1 MSRRKVAI
9 LGSTGSVGSQA
20 LDVIRRNPDLFQV
33 VGLACGH
40 NVESLAAQAA
50 EFHVPL
56 IAVADET
63 VDPPAG
69 LPAGTRLVHGSDGLC
84 EVTAAPDTEVVLVAT
99 IGVAGLMPTVAAIRE
114 GKAVALA
121 SKELLVMTGSLL
133 TEMATEHGSLI
144 LPIDSEHSAIWQCL
158 QGEDRRRISK
168 LLLTASGGPFL
179 DTPVSE
185 LINVSRAAAL
195 NHPNWD
201 MGPKVTIDSATLM
214 NKGLEVIE
222 ARWLFG
228 VPFDRIEVVVHP
240 QSIVH
245 SMVEFTDG
253 AVKAQLGKPDMGL
266 PIAYALAYPER
277 VVDDNLAGTSLDLD
291 YLNELTFRPPD
302 PERFPLLG
310 LAREAGINGGSDPA
324 VLCGADLAAVELFLQ
339 DRIGFLAIPRIV
351 AESLAKADRSHRIAL
366 EDAARWHQ
374 LGYDIAMNVGA
385 ALAS

>member
-1 MSRRKVAI
+1 M
-9 LGSTGSVGSQA
+9 
-20 LDVIRRNPDLFQV
+20 
-33 VGLACGH
+33 VGLACGR
-40 NVESLAAQAA
+40 NLESLISQAA

-63 VDPPAG
+63 VEPPEN
-69 LPAGTRLVHGSDGLC
+69 LPAGTTLVRGPDSLC
-84 EVTAAPDTEVVLVAT
+84 EVAAAADAEVVLVAT
-99 IGVAGLMPTVAAIRE
+99 VGDAGLMPTVAAIRE

-133 TEMATEHGSLI
+133 TEIATNHGSLI

-158 QGEDRRRISK
+158 QGEDRRRISR

-179 DTPVSE
+179 DTPMSD
-185 LINVSRAAAL
+185 LAGVSREAAL

-228 VPFDRIEVVVHP
+228 VPFDRIEVVIHP

-277 VVDDNLAGTSLDLD
+277 VINDNLAGGPWTSTIST
-291 YLNELTFRPPD
+291 NSPSAPRTPPD
-302 PERFPLLG
+302 FRSWG
-310 LAREAGINGGSDPA
+310 WLARPA
-324 VLCGADLAAVELFLQ
+324 STAAPTRRCSAAPIWPPSSSSCRA
-339 DRIGFLAIPRIV
+339 DRIPRYSPHCRRLARKGGAQP
-351 AESLAKADRSHRIAL
+351 SHRP
-366 EDAARWHQ
+366 RRR
-374 LGYDIAMNVGA
+374 V
-385 ALAS
+385 

>member
-1 MSRRKVAI
+1 MA
-9 LGSTGSVGSQA
+9 
-20 LDVIRRNPDLFQV
+20 
-33 VGLACGH
+33 
-40 NVESLAAQAA
+40 
-50 EFHVPL
+50 
-56 IAVADET
+56 
-63 VDPPAG
+63 
-69 LPAGTRLVHGSDGLC
+69 
-84 EVTAAPDTEVVLVAT
+84 AAPDTEVVLIAT
-99 IGVAGLMPTVAAIRE
+99 IGVAGLVPTVAAIRE

-133 TEMATEHGSLI
+133 TEMATEHGSLL

-185 LINVSRAAAL
+185 LINVSRSAAL

-228 VPFDRIEVVVHP
+228 VPFDRIEVVIHP

-277 VVDDNLAGTSLDLD
+277 VVDDNLAGASLDLD
-291 YLNELTFRPPD
+291 YLNQLTFRPPD

-366 EDAARWHQ
+366 EDAAGWHQ

>member
-9 LGSTGSVGSQA
+9 LGSTGSVGTQA
-20 LDVIRRNPDLFQV
+20 LEVIRRNPEVFEV

-40 NVESLAAQAA
+40 NVESLCAQAA

-56 IAVADET
+56 IAVADEN
-63 VDPPAG
+63 VEPPAA
-69 LPAGTRLVHGSDGLC
+69 LPTGTRLVRGPGGLC
-84 EVTAAPDTEVVLVAT
+84 DVAAGGDAEVVLVAT
-99 IGVAGLMPTVAAIRE
+99 IGDAGLMPTVAAIRE
-114 GKAVALA
+114 GRAVALA

-158 QGEDRRRISK
+158 QGEDRRRISR

-179 DTPVSE
+179 DTPLSDLAGVSPD
-185 LINVSRAAAL
+185 AAL

-201 MGPKVTIDSATLM
+201 MGPKVTVDSATLM

-228 VPFDRIEVVVHP
+228 VPFDRIEVVIHP

-253 AVKAQLGKPDMGL
+253 AVKAQLGRPDMGL
-266 PIAYALAYPER
+266 PIA
-277 VVDDNLAGTSLDLD
+277 
-291 YLNELTFRPPD
+291 
-302 PERFPLLG
+302 
-310 LAREAGINGGSDPA
+310 
-324 VLCGADLAAVELFLQ
+324 
-339 DRIGFLAIPRIV
+339 
-351 AESLAKADRSHRIAL
+351 
-366 EDAARWHQ
+366 
-374 LGYDIAMNVGA
+374 
-385 ALAS
+385 